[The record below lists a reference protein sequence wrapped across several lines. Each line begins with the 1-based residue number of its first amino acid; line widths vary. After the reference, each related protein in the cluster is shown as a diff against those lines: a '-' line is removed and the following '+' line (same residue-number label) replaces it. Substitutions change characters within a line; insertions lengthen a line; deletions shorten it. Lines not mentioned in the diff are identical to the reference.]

1 MIHVRTAYLDHDA
14 IVRKGRYID
23 GSTALVLEDPT
34 TGERLAKAT
43 RVHERVGCQACR
55 GPRLHQGLRAERGDV
70 LAALQDA
77 IRLAAPA
84 RT

>member
-1 MIHVRTAYLDHDA
+1 MIHVRTAYQDHDA

-55 GPRLHQGLRAERGDV
+55 GATSSSRTTRRTRGCLR
-70 LAALQDA
+70 
-77 IRLAAPA
+77 PC
-84 RT
+84 RTPE